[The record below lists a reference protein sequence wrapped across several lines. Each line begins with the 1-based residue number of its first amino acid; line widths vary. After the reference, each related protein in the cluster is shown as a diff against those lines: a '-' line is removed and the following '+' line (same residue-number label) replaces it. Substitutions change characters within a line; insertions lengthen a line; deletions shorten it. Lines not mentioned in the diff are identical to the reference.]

1 MTMSRKDLGMAQV
14 LLKRLNEE
22 ILPQALS
29 MKQRVDKGEQLT
41 EYDRR
46 ILAQVAEDS
55 RVFLPLAEKLPQFK
69 LVAEEVM
76 SLFAYI
82 AEKARDNESQSVRK
96 P

>member
-22 ILPQALS
+22 LLPQALN
-29 MKQRVDKGEQLT
+29 MKQRVDKGERLT

-55 RVFLPLAEKLPQFK
+55 RVILPLVEKLPQFK
-69 LVAEEVM
+69 LLAEEVM

-82 AEKARDNESQSVRK
+82 AAKARDNE
-96 P
+96 

>member
-22 ILPQALS
+22 LLPQALS
-29 MKQRVDKGEQLT
+29 MKQRVDKGERLT

-55 RVFLPLAEKLPQFK
+55 RVILPLVERLPQFK
-69 LVAEEVM
+69 TVADEAM

-82 AEKARDNESQSVRK
+82 AAKDRDNE
-96 P
+96 